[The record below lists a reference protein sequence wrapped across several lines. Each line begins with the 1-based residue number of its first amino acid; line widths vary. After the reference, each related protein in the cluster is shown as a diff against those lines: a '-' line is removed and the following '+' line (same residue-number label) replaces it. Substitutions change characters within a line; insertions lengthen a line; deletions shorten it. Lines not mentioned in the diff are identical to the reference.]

1 MNRYVNMR
9 VCLCVCVCLPASA
22 CADEYGNKTRFQQ
35 LGSRLCY
42 LAHDLIRL
50 RLKRPIMSRKRNRE

>member
-9 VCLCVCVCLPASA
+9 VCLCVCVCLPVSA

-42 LAHDLIRL
+42 LAHDLI
-50 RLKRPIMSRKRNRE
+50 